1 MDEMKIAKIV
11 SAMSGI
17 PMEELLPRMPLIIL
31 STKEVLR
38 MVKEEQEIEQHQD
51 LLDYICAANAWY
63 RYCLTE
69 DAAVPKGSFSAGGI
83 SVSTS
88 DDNQA
93 IRAKNLRD
101 ELWASA
107 NFLLKYEDDFYFS
120 TTGGES

>member
-1 MDEMKIAKIV
+1 MKIAKIV

-17 PMEELLPRMPLIIL
+17 PMEELLPRMPLITL

-38 MVKEEQEIEQHQD
+38 MVKEEQEVEQHQD

-63 RYCLTE
+63 HYCLAE
-69 DAAVPKGSFSAGGI
+69 DATAPKGSFSAGGI
-83 SVSTS
+83 SISTS
-88 DDNQA
+88 DDSQA
-93 IRAKNLRD
+93 VRAKNLRD
-101 ELWASA
+101 ELWTSA